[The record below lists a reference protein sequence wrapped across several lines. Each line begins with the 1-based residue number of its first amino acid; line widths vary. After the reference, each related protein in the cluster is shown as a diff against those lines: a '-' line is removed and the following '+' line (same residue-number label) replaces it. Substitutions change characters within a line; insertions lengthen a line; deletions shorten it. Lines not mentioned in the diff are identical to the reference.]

1 MFSSIPFLSL
11 LTRHS
16 QNEARQWRLG
26 DFAAVH
32 DLLQV
37 LVRRDASALPMGTV
51 DEWGGQYK
59 CYLCIYT
66 LVKSNV
72 GQKKIKKL
80 SRYVSVRDFPL
91 NSANIAAEILHVHGV
106 ILILT

>member
-1 MFSSIPFLSL
+1 M
-11 LTRHS
+11 
-16 QNEARQWRLG
+16 
-26 DFAAVH
+26 

-37 LVRRDASALPMGTV
+37 T
-51 DEWGGQYK
+51 
-59 CYLCIYT
+59 T
-66 LVKSNV
+66 LVKSNL
-72 GQKKIKKL
+72 GKKKI